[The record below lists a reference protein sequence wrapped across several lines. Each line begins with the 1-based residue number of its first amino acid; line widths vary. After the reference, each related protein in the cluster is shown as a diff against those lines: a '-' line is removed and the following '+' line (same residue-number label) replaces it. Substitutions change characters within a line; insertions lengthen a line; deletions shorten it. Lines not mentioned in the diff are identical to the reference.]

1 MKAKITILTTTD
13 YCECCGYF
21 NSVEAKIEANG
32 HVDYRSRD
40 GHLSGNDRWQDES
53 SYSEPYISVINLLG
67 YAVYFEKSDNTLIE
81 SVDTYLCGFDISD
94 QLQALKRIGILSPN
108 KIRVTVSEVDYYHI
122 SASIEV
128 DGEIKYQNTN
138 CTFDSL
144 IKEIVEGIL
153 KCEVL
158 IETEYEDNTYTED
171 Y

>member
-1 MKAKITILTTTD
+1 MKARITILMTNH

-21 NSVEAKIEANG
+21 DSVEAKIEVNG
-32 HVDYRSRD
+32 KTDYRSRD
-40 GHLSGNDRWQDES
+40 NHLSINDRWQDEL
-53 SYSEPYISVINLLG
+53 SYSEPYISIINLLG
-67 YAVYFEKSDNTLIE
+67 YAVYFEKSDNTPIE
-81 SVDTYLCGFDISD
+81 SVDTYLHGFDISD
-94 QLQALKRIGILSPN
+94 QLKTLKEIGILSPN
-108 KIRVTVSEVDYYHI
+108 KIQVTVSEVDYDHI
-122 SASIEV
+122 SASVEV